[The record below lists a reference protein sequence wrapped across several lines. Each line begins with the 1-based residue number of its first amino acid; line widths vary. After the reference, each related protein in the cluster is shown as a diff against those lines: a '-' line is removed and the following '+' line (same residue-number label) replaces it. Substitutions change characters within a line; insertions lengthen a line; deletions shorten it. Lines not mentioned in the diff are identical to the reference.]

1 MLSGVEEA
9 KEVFM
14 TFFCAVHGLASLHAN
29 NSVEYDEE
37 ENKKMLENV
46 FYGILATRIKSK

>member
-37 ENKKMLENV
+37 EKKMLENV